1 MRTCLV
7 LAVPVLALAACAQP
21 YVEPRL
27 GFIPKSV
34 TLVDGPGPDESHQWI
49 DPDASASEYG
59 KIEIDQVRPVTTG
72 QYEVSDEDIKQV
84 CALFEGRLRKEFIG
98 WQGTGSKTLVIHAAV
113 TALRANDPARNV
125 RSTGTENR
133 ADRGYAACEIYC
145 TDGSGGDVVA
155 AYMETS
161 HLGRRGTKRI
171 GELGTV
177 EGVVNDWTL
186 ALKDLF
192 KKAKPVD

>member
-7 LAVPVLALAACAQP
+7 LAVPVLVLAACAQP

-27 GFIPKSV
+27 GYIPKSV
-34 TLVDGPGPDESHQWI
+34 TLVDGPGPDESHEWI

-59 KIEIDQVRPVTTG
+59 SIQIDQVRPVTTG
-72 QYEVSDEDIKQV
+72 HYEVSDEDIKQV
-84 CALFEGRLRKEFIG
+84 CALFEGRLRKEFAG
-98 WQGTGSKTLVIHAAV
+98 WQGTGPKTLVIHAAV
-113 TALRANDPARNV
+113 TGLRANDPARNV
-125 RSTGTENR
+125 RPIGTENR

-145 TDGSGGDVVA
+145 TDGTGGDVVA

-171 GELGTV
+171 GELATIETV
-177 EGVVNDWTL
+177 TNDWTL
-186 ALKDLF
+186 ALKALF

>member
-21 YVEPRL
+21 FVEPRL

-49 DPDASASEYG
+49 DPAASASEYG
-59 KIEIDQVRPVTTG
+59 SIQIDQVRPVTTG

-84 CALFEGRLRKEFIG
+84 CALLEGRLRKEFVG
-98 WQGTGSKTLVIHAAV
+98 WQGTGPKTLVIHAAL

-125 RSTGTENR
+125 RSVGTENR
-133 ADRGYAACEIYC
+133 ADLGYAACEIYC
-145 TDGSGGDVVA
+145 TDGATGPVVA

-161 HLGRRGTKRI
+161 HLGRRSTKRM
-171 GELGTV
+171 GELGTI
-177 EGVVNDWTL
+177 EGVVDDWTL
-186 ALKDLF
+186 ALKALF